1 MSNSYCSAMLA
12 LALPVLG
19 GIAALWLM
27 GAPSPF
33 LLVNAGSLALGLA
46 VIAFLPRLDAIKI
59 RRGAIV
65 TLLVLLA
72 LPLLT
77 GPHVNGIARWL
88 PLGPFTLHAGMLAI
102 PMLTVLAARD
112 EDYAAPIL
120 LVGMLVAALQPDAAS
135 GLALTFA
142 AMGLYNAKRDWKDGI
157 VAGTGFFATL
167 VMWVRGELPA
177 QPFVERVLVDVAA
190 IQPLAALA
198 LLACLVA
205 SFLLI
210 LHALPAPLAQRH
222 ALAGTLFG
230 FSLAAVLSNY
240 PSALIGY
247 GAAPILGFAFAL
259 SQTCRVRNPAVAEGV
274 EADAS

>member
-1 MSNSYCSAMLA
+1 MSNSSRSAMLA

-19 GIAALWLM
+19 GIGALWLM
-27 GAPSPF
+27 GAPSSF
-33 LLVNAGSLALGLA
+33 LLVNAGALALGL
-46 VIAFLPRLDAIKI
+46 VIIAFLPQLDAIKI

-77 GPHVNGIARWL
+77 GPYVNGIARWL
-88 PLGPFTLHAGMLAI
+88 PLGPFSLHAGMLAI
-102 PMLTVLAARD
+102 PLLAVLASHDR
-112 EDYAAPIL
+112 DYAAPVLLAGIL
-120 LVGMLVAALQPDAAS
+120 AAAFQPDAAS

-190 IQPLAALA
+190 TQPLAALA
-198 LLACLVA
+198 LLACLIA

-259 SQTCRVRNPAVAEGV
+259 SQTCRMQNPAVADGV
-274 EADAS
+274 EADVS

>member
-1 MSNSYCSAMLA
+1 MSNLYRSAMLA
-12 LALPVLG
+12 LTLPVVG
-19 GIAALWLM
+19 GIVALWLM
-27 GAPSPF
+27 GAPSSF
-33 LLVNAGSLALGLA
+33 LLVNAGALVLGLA
-46 VIAFLPRLDAIKI
+46 VIAFLPQIDAITT
-59 RRGAIV
+59 RRFAIV
-65 TLLVLLA
+65 ALLVLLA

-77 GPHVNGIARWL
+77 GPYVNGIARWL
-88 PLGPFTLHAGMLAI
+88 PLGPFTLHAGMLSVPLLA
-102 PMLTVLAARD
+102 VLASSD

-120 LVGMLVAALQPDAAS
+120 LAGILAAAFQPDAAS

-142 AMGLYNAKRDWKDGI
+142 AMGLYNAKRDWKDGV

-210 LHALPAPLAQRH
+210 LHALPAPMAQRH

-230 FSLAAVLSNY
+230 FSIAAVLSNY
-240 PSALIGY
+240 PSALVGY
-247 GAAPILGFAFAL
+247 GAAPILGFATAL
-259 SQTCRVRNPAVAEGV
+259 SQIERAGSKAPPVAE
-274 EADAS
+274 

>member
-1 MSNSYCSAMLA
+1 MSNSSRSAMLA
-12 LALPVLG
+12 FALPVLG
-19 GIAALWLM
+19 GIGALWLM
-27 GAPSPF
+27 GAPSSF
-33 LLVNAGSLALGLA
+33 LLVNAGALTLGLA
-46 VIAFLPRLDAIKI
+46 IIGVSPHLDAS
-59 RRGAIV
+59 RTQRFAV
-65 TLLVLLA
+65 AALLVLLM

-77 GPHVNGIARWL
+77 GPYVNGIARWL
-88 PLGPFTLHAGMLAI
+88 PLGPFTLHAGMLGI
-102 PMLTVLAARD
+102 PLLAVLAARD
-112 EDYAAPIL
+112 EDYSAPIL
-120 LVGMLVAALQPDAAS
+120 LAGILAAAFQPDAAS

-142 AMGLYNAKRDWKDGI
+142 AMGLYNAKRDWKDGV

-177 QPFVERVLVDVAA
+177 QPFVERVLVDVAVV
-190 IQPLAALA
+190 QPLAALA

-230 FSLAAVLSNY
+230 FSIAAVLSNY

-247 GAAPILGFAFAL
+247 GAAPILGFAVAL
-259 SQTCRVRNPAVAEGV
+259 SQIERAKSKAPLVAE
-274 EADAS
+274 